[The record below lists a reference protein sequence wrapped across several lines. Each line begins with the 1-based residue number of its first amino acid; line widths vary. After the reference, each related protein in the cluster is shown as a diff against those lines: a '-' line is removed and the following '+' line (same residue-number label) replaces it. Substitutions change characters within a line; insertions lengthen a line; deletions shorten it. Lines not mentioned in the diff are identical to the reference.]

1 MAQTTHLE
9 TEVGL
14 RILSRYVVK
23 QFAMPLGLSLVAFG
37 VVFVVIDLVD
47 RLSAFI
53 DREVGI
59 VSILL
64 YYLYY
69 FPYVLVLVMPM
80 AVLLGGLFCMG
91 GLIQRGELLAM
102 KAAGVSLYQVV
113 VPLQMLALG
122 VSLCAVG
129 LADQVV
135 PRANR
140 ARAEIQQPRRSPV
153 SPQAI
158 RVQVALRDTGSRVF
172 SMAEYD
178 AIAMEGR
185 EVVLDR
191 YKDGTLVERIRSEEV
206 VWEKSEWHFV
216 EGDIRKFDADGE
228 SYKHFRVWIGQGITL
243 RPEDFAR
250 DVLPEE
256 QMTYG
261 ELADFIDRQR
271 NNGRQALRESVAL
284 HMRWAFPFA
293 NFVIALFGLPMAS
306 RMRRTGRPVQ
316 IGLCLLI
323 CFAFYGCIQFGRA
336 MGWND
341 VVDPLWGAWGANFVF
356 AIIGLV
362 LLVKT
367 RK

>member
-1 MAQTTHLE
+1 MAQALHFE

-23 QFAMPLGLSLVAFG
+23 QFAMPLGMSLLAFG

-53 DREVGI
+53 DRDVGI
-59 VSILL
+59 VAILS
-64 YYLYY
+64 YYIYY
-69 FPYVLVLVMPM
+69 FPYVIVFVLPM
-80 AVLLGGLFCMG
+80 AVLLGGLFCIG

-113 VPLQMLALG
+113 LPLQMLALV
-122 VSLCAVG
+122 VSLCAVV

-140 ARAEIQQPRRSPV
+140 ARAKIQQPRRSHV
-153 SPQAI
+153 GPQAI
-158 RVQVALRDTGSRVF
+158 RMQVALRDTEDRVF

-191 YKDGTLVERIRSEEV
+191 YRDGALIERIRADEV
-206 VWEKSEWHFV
+206 VWENSEWHFV
-216 EGDIRKFDADGE
+216 DGDIRGFLGDRE
-228 SYKHFRVWIGQGITL
+228 SYRRFRIWVGEGITL

-256 QMTYG
+256 QMTYS
-261 ELADFIDRQR
+261 ELADFVDRQAR
-271 NNGRQALRESVAL
+271 NGRQALRESVAL
-284 HMRWAFPFA
+284 HMRLAFPFA

-341 VVDPLWGAWGANFVF
+341 VVDPFWGAWGANLIF
-356 AIIGLV
+356 AVIGLI